1 MDPPFDRH
9 KTPFPLVPAGLPGG
23 KGARKAFLLSQGML
37 CFAKMLLAAHRSLL
51 RITLGGAAAPPNHPG
66 ILRFPGIH
74 CCSFFYEN
82 QYPCKQRGCCR
93 LALRNIQTVDKI
105 PLGCIEGPQ
114 SFDFKSA
121 GPALPVRGAVIP
133 LPLSI
138 FGRKM
143 SVSGHPCPEMPFYRK
158 LMYPSKDC
166 FSWLSMAGCRLCRHP
181 EASP

>member
-1 MDPPFDRH
+1 MPFCKKLMDRKKAESF
-9 KTPFPLVPAGLPGG
+9 FPLFFAG
-23 KGARKAFLLSQGML
+23 
-37 CFAKMLLAAHRSLL
+37 
-51 RITLGGAAAPPNHPG
+51 
-66 ILRFPGIH
+66 
-74 CCSFFYEN
+74 
-82 QYPCKQRGCCR
+82 CR
-93 LALRNIQTVDKI
+93 LCRHPEGAVQQPRFNRKKTRRPFRTPCQTVDKI

-166 FSWLSMAGCRLCRHP
+166 FRWLSMAGCRLCRHP